1 MKAIGLIYEKEQ
13 IMKTLKQFYYL
24 ARPFWGIRSALL
36 AWLLLL
42 VVLALSLS
50 SVWFN
55 VQLNQWNGN
64 FYNALQQLNSQALYQ
79 LLQHFILLVSALI
92 LVVVFADYL
101 KQRLIMRWRIGMTEH
116 ILARWLSHKG
126 QHYALK
132 INALVPDNPDQRI
145 AEDVRLLIE
154 SSLRLLITFLHS
166 LLTLISFATILWQLS
181 GSISFS
187 LAQHSFTL
195 PGYMFWVC
203 ILYTVLGIGLTH
215 WIGYPLRQL
224 NMDRQR
230 READYRSGL
239 IARREASD
247 AIAGQRGEYHERAAL
262 LQRFRAVADNWYQ
275 LIRYEKNLSFFTV
288 GYQQLSALAPIFF
301 ALPKFLAGELLL
313 GGLMQIRQSFAQVAG
328 ALGWFIF
335 SYREIAAW
343 QATITRLYN
352 FVVLLDAEPV
362 SPVESAPDDGLPLRA
377 ALDLYTADG
386 AMLLSNITLNATAG
400 SLTLIQGRSGIGKST
415 LLRTLSGHWPHYQGR
430 IQRSDS
436 VSWLPQRLY
445 LPHERLDDL
454 LAYPAQREDFTE
466 AQLQQ
471 VLVQVGLPQLNYQL
485 ALSTDWQQRLSGGEQ
500 QRLMFARLLLNKPRL
515 ILLDETTAALDAASA
530 RHLLQLLRQQLP
542 NSAVLLVSHQTFLAD
557 IADHQSHLDDSSD
570 VIQGVAT
577 PCLTN

>member
-1 MKAIGLIYEKEQ
+1 
-13 IMKTLKQFYYL
+13 MKTLKQFCYL

-42 VVLALSLS
+42 VVLVLSLS

-55 VQLNQWNGN
+55 VRLNQWNGE
-64 FYNALQQLNSQALYQ
+64 FYNALQQLDSQALYR
-79 LLQHFILLVSALI
+79 LLQHFIVLVSALI

-116 ILARWLSHKG
+116 ILARWLSQKG

-132 INALVPDNPDQRI
+132 INSLVPDNLDQRI

-203 ILYTVLGIGLTH
+203 ILYTLIGIGLTH

-230 READYRSGL
+230 CEADYRSGL
-239 IARREASD
+239 IARRDASD
-247 AIAGQRGEYHERAAL
+247 AIAGQRGEQQERGTL

-301 ALPKFLAGELLL
+301 ALPKFLAGEFLL

-343 QATITRLYN
+343 QATVTRLYH
-352 FVVLLDAEPV
+352 FVVLLDAEPA
-362 SPVESAPDDGLPLRA
+362 SPVDSASDSDLPLCA
-377 ALDLYTADG
+377 TLDLHTADG
-386 AMLLSNITLNATAG
+386 ALLLRKIALTATAG

-415 LLRTLSGHWPHYQGR
+415 LLRTLSGHWPYYQGR
-430 IQRSDS
+430 IRRSES

-445 LPHERLDDL
+445 LPYERLDDL
-454 LAYPAQREDFTE
+454 LAYPAQHSDFSE
-466 AQLQQ
+466 PQFHQ
-471 VLVQVGLPQLNYQL
+471 VLAQVGLSSLNYQL

-515 ILLDETTAALDAASA
+515 ILLDETTSALDAASA
-530 RHLLQLLRQQLP
+530 SQLLHVLRQQLP
-542 NSAVLLVSHQTFLAD
+542 DSAVLLVSHQTFLAD
-557 IADHQSHLDDSSD
+557 IADYHYYLDDSSEA
-570 VIQGVAT
+570 IQGVAT
-577 PCLTN
+577 PCLTD

>member
-1 MKAIGLIYEKEQ
+1 
-13 IMKTLKQFYYL
+13 MKTLRQFYYL

-55 VQLNQWNGN
+55 VQLNQWNGE
-64 FYNALQQLNSQALYQ
+64 FYNALQQLNSQALYR

-101 KQRLIMRWRIGMTEH
+101 KQRLIMRWRTGMTEH

-203 ILYTVLGIGLTH
+203 ILYTLIGIGLTH

-247 AIAGQRGEYHERAAL
+247 AIAGQRGEQHERGAL
-262 LQRFRAVADNWYQ
+262 LQHFRAVAENWYQ

-301 ALPKFLAGELLL
+301 TLPKFLAGELLL

-343 QATITRLYN
+343 QATVTRLYN
-352 FVVLLDAEPV
+352 FVVLLDAEPT
-362 SPVESAPDDGLPLRA
+362 SPVASAPEGGLPLRA
-377 ALDLYTADG
+377 TLDLHTADG
-386 AMLLSNITLNATAG
+386 ALLLSNIRITAAAG

-454 LAYPAQREDFTE
+454 LAYPAQRSDFSTE
-466 AQLQQ
+466 QLQQ
-471 VLVQVGLPQLNYQL
+471 ALAQVGLPQLNYQL

-515 ILLDETTAALDAASA
+515 ILLDETTSALDAASA
-530 RHLLQLLRQQLP
+530 CQLLRLLRQQLP
-542 NSAVLLVSHQTFLAD
+542 DSAVLLVSHQTFLAEV
-557 IADHQSHLDDSSD
+557 ADHQYRLDDLSD
-570 VIQGVAT
+570 AIQGVAT
-577 PCLTN
+577 ACLTD

>member
-1 MKAIGLIYEKEQ
+1 
-13 IMKTLKQFYYL
+13 MKTLRQFYYL

-55 VQLNQWNGN
+55 VQLNQWNGE
-64 FYNALQQLNSQALYQ
+64 FYNALQQLNSQALYR

-101 KQRLIMRWRIGMTEH
+101 KQRLIMRWRTGMTEH

-187 LAQHSFTL
+187 LVQHSFTL

-203 ILYTVLGIGLTH
+203 ILYTLIGIGLTH

-247 AIAGQRGEYHERAAL
+247 AIAGQRGEQHERGAL
-262 LQRFRAVADNWYQ
+262 LQYFRAVAENWYQ

-343 QATITRLYN
+343 QATVTRLYN
-352 FVVLLDAEPV
+352 FVVLLDAEPT
-362 SPVESAPDDGLPLRA
+362 SPVASAPEGGLPLRA
-377 ALDLYTADG
+377 TLDLHTTDG
-386 AMLLSNITLNATAG
+386 ALLLSNIRITAAAG

-454 LAYPAQREDFTE
+454 LAYPAQRSDFSTE
-466 AQLQQ
+466 QLQQ
-471 VLVQVGLPQLNYQL
+471 ALAQVGLPQLNYQL

-515 ILLDETTAALDAASA
+515 ILLDETTSALDAASA
-530 RHLLQLLRQQLP
+530 CQLLRLLRQQLP
-542 NSAVLLVSHQTFLAD
+542 DSAVLLVSHQTFLAEV
-557 IADHQSHLDDSSD
+557 ADHQYRLDDLSD
-570 VIQGVAT
+570 AIQGVAT
-577 PCLTN
+577 ACLTD

>member
-1 MKAIGLIYEKEQ
+1 
-13 IMKTLKQFYYL
+13 MKTLRQFYYL

-55 VQLNQWNGN
+55 VQLNQWNGE
-64 FYNALQQLNSQALYQ
+64 FYNALQQLNSQALYR

-101 KQRLIMRWRIGMTEH
+101 KQRLIMRWRTGMTEH

-203 ILYTVLGIGLTH
+203 ILYTLIGIGLTH

-247 AIAGQRGEYHERAAL
+247 AIAGQRGEQHERGAL
-262 LQRFRAVADNWYQ
+262 LQYFRAVAENWYQ

-343 QATITRLYN
+343 QATVTRLYN
-352 FVVLLDAEPV
+352 FVVLLDAEPT
-362 SPVESAPDDGLPLRA
+362 SPVASAPEGELPLRA
-377 ALDLYTADG
+377 TLDLHTADG
-386 AMLLSNITLNATAG
+386 ALLLSNIRITAAAG

-454 LAYPAQREDFTE
+454 LAYPAQRSDFSTE
-466 AQLQQ
+466 QLQQ
-471 VLVQVGLPQLNYQL
+471 ALAQVGLPQLNYQL

-515 ILLDETTAALDAASA
+515 ILLDETTSALDAASA
-530 RHLLQLLRQQLP
+530 CQLLRLLRQQLP
-542 NSAVLLVSHQTFLAD
+542 DSAVLLVSHQNFLAEV
-557 IADHQSHLDDSSD
+557 ADHQYRLDDLSD
-570 VIQGVAT
+570 AIQGVAT
-577 PCLTN
+577 ACLTD

>member
-1 MKAIGLIYEKEQ
+1 
-13 IMKTLKQFYYL
+13 MKTLRQFYYL

-42 VVLALSLS
+42 VVLAMSLS

-55 VQLNQWNGN
+55 VQLNQWNGE
-64 FYNALQQLNSQALYQ
+64 FYNALQQLNSQALYR

-203 ILYTVLGIGLTH
+203 IIYTLIGIGLTH

-247 AIAGQRGEYHERAAL
+247 AIAGQRGEYHERDAL

-343 QATITRLYN
+343 QATVTRLYN
-352 FVVLLDAEPV
+352 FVVLLDAEPT
-362 SPVESAPDDGLPLRA
+362 SPVESAPDGSLPLRA
-377 ALDLYTADG
+377 TLDLHNAQG
-386 AMLLSNITLNATAG
+386 EILLSDIEITATAG

-415 LLRTLSGHWPHYQGR
+415 LLRALSGHWPHYQGR

-454 LAYPAQREDFTE
+454 LAYPAQRSDFSE
-466 AQLQQ
+466 AQFQQ
-471 VLVQVGLPQLNYQL
+471 VLAQVGLPQLNYQL
-485 ALSTDWQQRLSGGEQ
+485 ALSIDWQQRLSGGEQ

-515 ILLDETTAALDAASA
+515 ILLDETTSALDAASA
-530 RHLLQLLRQQLP
+530 VQLLRLLRQQLP
-542 NSAVLLVSHQTFLAD
+542 DSAVLLVSHQTFLAEITD
-557 IADHQSHLDDSSD
+557 QQYCLDDSSD

-577 PCLTN
+577 PCLTL

>member
-1 MKAIGLIYEKEQ
+1 MKAIGLIDEKEQ

-132 INALVPDNPDQRI
+132 INAMVPDNPDQRI

-203 ILYTVLGIGLTH
+203 ILYTLLGIGLTH

-343 QATITRLYN
+343 QATVTRLYN

-515 ILLDETTAALDAASA
+515 ILLDE
-530 RHLLQLLRQQLP
+530 
-542 NSAVLLVSHQTFLAD
+542 
-557 IADHQSHLDDSSD
+557 
-570 VIQGVAT
+570 
-577 PCLTN
+577 

>member
-1 MKAIGLIYEKEQ
+1 
-13 IMKTLKQFYYL
+13 MKTLRQFYYL

-55 VQLNQWNGN
+55 VQLNQWNGE
-64 FYNALQQLNSQALYQ
+64 FYNALQQLNSQALYR

-101 KQRLIMRWRIGMTEH
+101 KQRLIMRWRTGMTEH

-203 ILYTVLGIGLTH
+203 ILYTLIGIGLTH

-247 AIAGQRGEYHERAAL
+247 AIAGQRGEQHERGAL
-262 LQRFRAVADNWYQ
+262 LQYFRAVAENWYQ

-343 QATITRLYN
+343 QATVTRLYN
-352 FVVLLDAEPV
+352 FVVLLDAEPT
-362 SPVESAPDDGLPLRA
+362 SPVASAPEGELPLRA
-377 ALDLYTADG
+377 TLDLHTADG
-386 AMLLSNITLNATAG
+386 ALLLSNIRITAAAG

-454 LAYPAQREDFTE
+454 LAYPAQRSDFSTE
-466 AQLQQ
+466 QLQQ
-471 VLVQVGLPQLNYQL
+471 ALAQVGLPQLNYQL

-515 ILLDETTAALDAASA
+515 ILLDETTSALDAASA
-530 RHLLQLLRQQLP
+530 CQLLRLLRQQLP
-542 NSAVLLVSHQTFLAD
+542 DSAVLLVSHQTFLAEV
-557 IADHQSHLDDSSD
+557 ADHQYRLDDLSD
-570 VIQGVAT
+570 AIQGVAT
-577 PCLTN
+577 ACLTD

>member
-1 MKAIGLIYEKEQ
+1 
-13 IMKTLKQFYYL
+13 MKTLRQFYYL

-55 VQLNQWNGN
+55 VQLNQWNGE
-64 FYNALQQLNSQALYQ
+64 FYNALQQLNSQALYR

-101 KQRLIMRWRIGMTEH
+101 KQRLIMRWRTGMTEH

-203 ILYTVLGIGLTH
+203 ILYTLIGIGLTH

-247 AIAGQRGEYHERAAL
+247 AIAGQRGEQHERGAL
-262 LQRFRAVADNWYQ
+262 LQHFRAVAENWYQ

-343 QATITRLYN
+343 QATVTRLYN
-352 FVVLLDAEPV
+352 FVVLLDAEPT
-362 SPVESAPDDGLPLRA
+362 SPVASAPEGELPLRA
-377 ALDLYTADG
+377 TLDLHTADG
-386 AMLLSNITLNATAG
+386 ALLLSNIRITAAAG

-454 LAYPAQREDFTE
+454 LAYPAQRSDFSTE
-466 AQLQQ
+466 QLQQ
-471 VLVQVGLPQLNYQL
+471 ALAQVGLPQLNYQL

-515 ILLDETTAALDAASA
+515 ILLDETTSALDAASA
-530 RHLLQLLRQQLP
+530 CQLLRLLRQQLP
-542 NSAVLLVSHQTFLAD
+542 DSAVLLVSHQNFLAEV
-557 IADHQSHLDDSSD
+557 ADHQYRLDDLSD
-570 VIQGVAT
+570 AIQGVAT
-577 PCLTN
+577 ACLTD

>member
-1 MKAIGLIYEKEQ
+1 
-13 IMKTLKQFYYL
+13 MKTLRQFYYL

-55 VQLNQWNGN
+55 VQLNQWNGE
-64 FYNALQQLNSQALYQ
+64 FYNALQQLNSQALYR

-101 KQRLIMRWRIGMTEH
+101 KQRLIMRWRTGMTEH

-203 ILYTVLGIGLTH
+203 ILYTLIGIGLTH

-247 AIAGQRGEYHERAAL
+247 AIAGQRGEQHERGAL
-262 LQRFRAVADNWYQ
+262 LQYFRAVAENWYQ

-343 QATITRLYN
+343 QATVTRLYN
-352 FVVLLDAEPV
+352 FVVLLDAEPT
-362 SPVESAPDDGLPLRA
+362 SPVASAPEGGLPLRA
-377 ALDLYTADG
+377 TLDLHTADG
-386 AMLLSNITLNATAG
+386 ALLLSNIWITAAAG

-445 LPHERLDDL
+445 LPHERLGDL
-454 LAYPAQREDFTE
+454 LAYPAQRSDFSTE
-466 AQLQQ
+466 QLQQ
-471 VLVQVGLPQLNYQL
+471 ALAQVGLPQLNYQL

-515 ILLDETTAALDAASA
+515 ILLDETTSALDAASA
-530 RHLLQLLRQQLP
+530 CQLLRLLRQQLP
-542 NSAVLLVSHQTFLAD
+542 DSAVLLVSHQTFLAEV
-557 IADHQSHLDDSSD
+557 ADHQYRLDDLSD
-570 VIQGVAT
+570 AIQGVAT
-577 PCLTN
+577 ACLTD

>member
-1 MKAIGLIYEKEQ
+1 
-13 IMKTLKQFYYL
+13 MKTLRQFYYL

-55 VQLNQWNGN
+55 VQLNQWNGE
-64 FYNALQQLNSQALYQ
+64 FYNALQQLNSQALYR

-101 KQRLIMRWRIGMTEH
+101 KQRLIMRWRTGMTEH

-203 ILYTVLGIGLTH
+203 ILYTLIGIGLTH

-247 AIAGQRGEYHERAAL
+247 AIAGQRGEQHECGAL
-262 LQRFRAVADNWYQ
+262 LQHFRAVAENWYQ

-343 QATITRLYN
+343 QATVTRLYN
-352 FVVLLDAEPV
+352 FVVLLDAEPT
-362 SPVESAPDDGLPLRA
+362 SPVASAPEGELPLRA
-377 ALDLYTADG
+377 TLDLHTADG
-386 AMLLSNITLNATAG
+386 ALLLSNIRITAAAG

-454 LAYPAQREDFTE
+454 LAYPAQRSDFSTE
-466 AQLQQ
+466 QLQQ
-471 VLVQVGLPQLNYQL
+471 ALAQVGLPQLNYQL

-515 ILLDETTAALDAASA
+515 ILLDETTSALDAASA
-530 RHLLQLLRQQLP
+530 CQLLRLLRQQLP
-542 NSAVLLVSHQTFLAD
+542 DSAVLLVSHQTFLAEV
-557 IADHQSHLDDSSD
+557 ADHQYRLDDLSD
-570 VIQGVAT
+570 AIQGVAT
-577 PCLTN
+577 ACLTD

>member
-1 MKAIGLIYEKEQ
+1 
-13 IMKTLKQFYYL
+13 MKTLRQFYYL
-24 ARPFWGIRSALL
+24 ARPFWGIRSALF

-42 VVLALSLS
+42 VVLAMSLS

-55 VQLNQWNGN
+55 VQLNQWNGE
-64 FYNALQQLNSQALYQ
+64 FYNALQQLNSQALYR

-203 ILYTVLGIGLTH
+203 IIYTLIGIGLTH

-247 AIAGQRGEYHERAAL
+247 AIAGQRGEYHERGAL

-343 QATITRLYN
+343 QATVTRLYN
-352 FVVLLDAEPV
+352 FVVLLDAEPI
-362 SPVESAPDDGLPLRA
+362 SPVESAPEGSVPLRA
-377 ALDLYTADG
+377 TLDLHNAQG
-386 AMLLSNITLNATAG
+386 EVLLSDIEITATAG

-415 LLRTLSGHWPHYQGR
+415 LLRALSGHWPHYQGR

-454 LAYPAQREDFTE
+454 LAYPAQRSDFSE
-466 AQLQQ
+466 AQFQQ
-471 VLVQVGLPQLNYQL
+471 VLAQVGLPQLNYQL
-485 ALSTDWQQRLSGGEQ
+485 ALSIDWQQRLSGGEQ

-515 ILLDETTAALDAASA
+515 ILLDETTSALDAVSA
-530 RHLLQLLRQQLP
+530 AQLLRLLRQQLP
-542 NSAVLLVSHQTFLAD
+542 DSAVLLVSHQTFLAE
-557 IADHQSHLDDSSD
+557 IADQQYCLDDSFE

-577 PCLTN
+577 PCLTL

>member
-1 MKAIGLIYEKEQ
+1 
-13 IMKTLKQFYYL
+13 MKTLRQFYYL

-55 VQLNQWNGN
+55 VQLNQWNGE
-64 FYNALQQLNSQALYQ
+64 FYNALQQLNSQALYR

-101 KQRLIMRWRIGMTEH
+101 KQRLIMRWRTGMTEH

-203 ILYTVLGIGLTH
+203 ILYTLIGIGLTH

-247 AIAGQRGEYHERAAL
+247 AIAGQRGEQHERGAL
-262 LQRFRAVADNWYQ
+262 LQHFRAVAENWYQ

-343 QATITRLYN
+343 QATVTRLYN
-352 FVVLLDAEPV
+352 FVVLLDAEPT
-362 SPVESAPDDGLPLRA
+362 SPVASAPEGELPLRA
-377 ALDLYTADG
+377 TLDLHTADG
-386 AMLLSNITLNATAG
+386 ALLLSNIRITAAAG

-454 LAYPAQREDFTE
+454 LAYPAQRSDFSTE
-466 AQLQQ
+466 QLQQ
-471 VLVQVGLPQLNYQL
+471 ALAQVGLPQLNYQL

-515 ILLDETTAALDAASA
+515 ILLDETTSALDAASA
-530 RHLLQLLRQQLP
+530 CQLLRLLRQQLP
-542 NSAVLLVSHQTFLAD
+542 DSAVLLVSHQTFLAEV
-557 IADHQSHLDDSSD
+557 ADHQYRLDDLSD
-570 VIQGVAT
+570 AIQGVAT
-577 PCLTN
+577 ACLTD

>member
-1 MKAIGLIYEKEQ
+1 
-13 IMKTLKQFYYL
+13 MKTLKQFYYL

-55 VQLNQWNGN
+55 VQLNQWNGE
-64 FYNALQQLNSQALYQ
+64 FYNALQQLNSQALYR
-79 LLQHFILLVSALI
+79 LLQQFILLVSALI

-116 ILARWLSHKG
+116 ILARWLSDKG

-203 ILYTVLGIGLTH
+203 ILYTLIGIGLTH

-247 AIAGQRGEYHERAAL
+247 AIAGQRGEQHERGAL

-343 QATITRLYN
+343 QATVTRLYH
-352 FVVLLDAEPV
+352 FVVLLDAEPT
-362 SPVESAPDDGLPLRA
+362 SSVESAPEGSLPLRA
-377 ALDLYTADG
+377 TLDLYTAEG
-386 AMLLSNITLNATAG
+386 ARLLSPIRINATAG

-454 LAYPAQREDFTE
+454 LAYPAQRGDFSTE
-466 AQLQQ
+466 QLQQ
-471 VLVQVGLPQLNYQL
+471 TLAQVGLPQLHFQL

-515 ILLDETTAALDAASA
+515 ILLDETTSALDAASA
-530 RHLLQLLRQQLP
+530 CQLLRLLRQQLP
-542 NSAVLLVSHQTFLAD
+542 ESAVLLVSHQTFLAE
-557 IADHQSHLDDSSD
+557 IADHQYCLDDLSD
-570 VIQGVAT
+570 APQGVAT
-577 PCLTN
+577 PCLTD

>member
-1 MKAIGLIYEKEQ
+1 MKQFIDESNLL
-13 IMKTLKQFYYL
+13 MKTLRQFYYL
-24 ARPFWGIRSALL
+24 ARPFWGIRSALF

-42 VVLALSLS
+42 VVLAMSLS

-55 VQLNQWNGN
+55 VQLNQWNGE
-64 FYNALQQLNSQALYQ
+64 FYNALQQLNSQALYR

-203 ILYTVLGIGLTH
+203 IIYTLIGIGLTH

-247 AIAGQRGEYHERAAL
+247 AIAGQRGEYHERGAL

-343 QATITRLYN
+343 QATVTRLYN
-352 FVVLLDAEPV
+352 FVVLLDAEPI
-362 SPVESAPDDGLPLRA
+362 SPVESAPEGSVPLRA
-377 ALDLYTADG
+377 TLDLHNAQG
-386 AMLLSNITLNATAG
+386 EVLLSDIEITATAG

-454 LAYPAQREDFTE
+454 LAYPAQRSDFSE
-466 AQLQQ
+466 AQFQQ
-471 VLVQVGLPQLNYQL
+471 VLAQVGLPQLNYQL
-485 ALSTDWQQRLSGGEQ
+485 ALSIDWQQRLSGGEQ

-515 ILLDETTAALDAASA
+515 ILLDETTSALDAVSA
-530 RHLLQLLRQQLP
+530 AQLLRLLRQQLP
-542 NSAVLLVSHQTFLAD
+542 DSAVLLVSHQTFLAE
-557 IADHQSHLDDSSD
+557 IADQQYCLDDSFE

-577 PCLTN
+577 PCLTL

>member
-1 MKAIGLIYEKEQ
+1 
-13 IMKTLKQFYYL
+13 MKTLKQFYYL

-55 VQLNQWNGN
+55 VQLNQWNGE
-64 FYNALQQLNSQALYQ
+64 FYNALQQLNSQALYR
-79 LLQHFILLVSALI
+79 LLQQFILLVSALI

-116 ILARWLSHKG
+116 ILARWLSHQG

-203 ILYTVLGIGLTH
+203 ILYTLIGIGLTH

-230 READYRSGL
+230 CEADYRSGL

-247 AIAGQRGEYHERAAL
+247 AIAGQRGEQHERGAL

-343 QATITRLYN
+343 QATVTRLYN
-352 FVVLLDAEPV
+352 FVVLLDAEPT
-362 SPVESAPDDGLPLRA
+362 SSVESAPEGSLPLRA
-377 ALDLYTADG
+377 TLDLYTAEG
-386 AMLLSNITLNATAG
+386 SRLLSPIRINATAG

-454 LAYPAQREDFTE
+454 LAYPAQRGDFSTE
-466 AQLQQ
+466 QLQQ
-471 VLVQVGLPQLNYQL
+471 ALAQVGLPQLHFQL

-515 ILLDETTAALDAASA
+515 ILLDETTSALDAASA
-530 RHLLQLLRQQLP
+530 CQLLHLLRQQLP
-542 NSAVLLVSHQTFLAD
+542 ESAVLLVSHQTFLAE
-557 IADHQSHLDDSSD
+557 IADHQYCLDDLSD
-570 VIQGVAT
+570 ALQGVAT
-577 PCLTN
+577 PCLTD

>member
-1 MKAIGLIYEKEQ
+1 
-13 IMKTLKQFYYL
+13 MKTLKQFYYL

-55 VQLNQWNGN
+55 VQLNQWNGE
-64 FYNALQQLNSQALYQ
+64 FYNALQQLNSQALYR
-79 LLQHFILLVSALI
+79 LLQQFILLVSALI

-101 KQRLIMRWRIGMTEH
+101 KQRLIMLWRIGMTEH
-116 ILARWLSHKG
+116 ILARWLSHQG

-203 ILYTVLGIGLTH
+203 ILYTLIGIGLTH

-230 READYRSGL
+230 CEADYRSGL

-247 AIAGQRGEYHERAAL
+247 AIAGQRGEQHERGAL

-275 LIRYEKNLSFFTV
+275 LIRYEKTSHSS
-288 GYQQLSALAPIFF
+288 LSA
-301 ALPKFLAGELLL
+301 
-313 GGLMQIRQSFAQVAG
+313 
-328 ALGWFIF
+328 
-335 SYREIAAW
+335 
-343 QATITRLYN
+343 TCN
-352 FVVLLDAEPV
+352 
-362 SPVESAPDDGLPLRA
+362 SA
-377 ALDLYTADG
+377 
-386 AMLLSNITLNATAG
+386 
-400 SLTLIQGRSGIGKST
+400 
-415 LLRTLSGHWPHYQGR
+415 HWP
-430 IQRSDS
+430 RSS
-436 VSWLPQRLY
+436 LRY
-445 LPHERLDDL
+445 LNFWR
-454 LAYPAQREDFTE
+454 
-466 AQLQQ
+466 
-471 VLVQVGLPQLNYQL
+471 VNCCWVG
-485 ALSTDWQQRLSGGEQ
+485 
-500 QRLMFARLLLNKPRL
+500 
-515 ILLDETTAALDAASA
+515 
-530 RHLLQLLRQQLP
+530 
-542 NSAVLLVSHQTFLAD
+542 
-557 IADHQSHLDDSSD
+557 
-570 VIQGVAT
+570 
-577 PCLTN
+577 

>member
-1 MKAIGLIYEKEQ
+1 
-13 IMKTLKQFYYL
+13 MKTLRQFYYL

-36 AWLLLL
+36 AWLLLV

-55 VQLNQWNGN
+55 VQLNQWNGE
-64 FYNALQQLNSQALYQ
+64 FYNALQQLNSQALYR

-101 KQRLIMRWRIGMTEH
+101 KQRLIMRWRTGMTEH

-203 ILYTVLGIGLTH
+203 ILYTLIGIGLTH

-247 AIAGQRGEYHERAAL
+247 AIAGQRGEQHERGAL
-262 LQRFRAVADNWYQ
+262 LQHFRAVAENWYQ

-343 QATITRLYN
+343 QATVTRLYN
-352 FVVLLDAEPV
+352 FVVLLDAEPT
-362 SPVESAPDDGLPLRA
+362 SPVASAPEGELPLRA
-377 ALDLYTADG
+377 TLDLHTADG
-386 AMLLSNITLNATAG
+386 ALLLSNIRITAAAG

-454 LAYPAQREDFTE
+454 LAYPAQRSDFSTE
-466 AQLQQ
+466 QLQQ
-471 VLVQVGLPQLNYQL
+471 ALAQVGLPQLNYQL

-515 ILLDETTAALDAASA
+515 ILLDETTSALDAASA
-530 RHLLQLLRQQLP
+530 CQLLRLLRQQLP
-542 NSAVLLVSHQTFLAD
+542 DSAVLLVSHQNFLAEV
-557 IADHQSHLDDSSD
+557 ADHQYRLDDLSD
-570 VIQGVAT
+570 AIQGVAT
-577 PCLTN
+577 ACLTD